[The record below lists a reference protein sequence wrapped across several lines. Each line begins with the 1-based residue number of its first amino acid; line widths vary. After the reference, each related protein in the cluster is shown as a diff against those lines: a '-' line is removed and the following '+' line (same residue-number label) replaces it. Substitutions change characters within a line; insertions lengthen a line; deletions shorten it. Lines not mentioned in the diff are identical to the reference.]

1 MKKQIINYI
10 VLIALAV
17 MANYPIYKDL
27 QESVKVAQSTIN
39 NAMSLVSQIDKN
51 VNQFKSKVDTL
62 ENNLV
67 GLYIRADITKAE
79 LLAELDTT
87 LKNIEHIQFETH
99 ALNQRLNELSNTAID
114 KVVEDKK
121 VEKILNKK
129 EKQINELIPGFPG
142 FKS

>member
-39 NAMSLVSQIDKN
+39 NAMSLVTQIDKN

-62 ENNLV
+62 ENDLV

-87 LKNIEHIQFETH
+87 LKNIEHIQLETD
-99 ALNQRLNELSNTAID
+99 ALNQRLNQLANGFISRKHNELD
-114 KVVEDKK
+114 KVIEDKK
-121 VEKILNKK
+121 DEKLN
-129 EKQINELIPGFPG
+129 QIIPGLPG
-142 FKS
+142 FK

>member
-1 MKKQIINYI
+1 MKKQIINYM
-10 VLIALAV
+10 VLIALAI

-62 ENNLV
+62 ENDLL

-99 ALNQRLNELSNTAID
+99 ALNKRLNQLANNALD

-121 VEKILNKK
+121 VDKILDKK

-142 FKS
+142 FK

>member
-27 QESVKVAQSTIN
+27 QQSVQVAQSTIN
-39 NAMSLVSQIDKN
+39 NAMSIVAQVDKN
-51 VNQFKSKVDTL
+51 VNQFKSKIDTL
-62 ENNLV
+62 ENDLL

-99 ALNQRLNELSNTAID
+99 ALNQRLNQLANNTLD

-121 VEKILNKK
+121 VDKILDKK
-129 EKQINELIPGFPG
+129 DKKLNEIIPGLPG
-142 FKS
+142 FK

>member
-62 ENNLV
+62 ENDLL

-114 KVVEDKK
+114 KVLEDKK
-121 VEKILNKK
+121 VDKILDKK

-142 FKS
+142 FK

>member
-114 KVVEDKK
+114 KVLEDKK
-121 VEKILNKK
+121 VDKILDKK

-142 FKS
+142 FK

>member
-39 NAMSLVSQIDKN
+39 NAMSLVTQIDKN

-62 ENNLV
+62 ENDLV

-99 ALNQRLNELSNTAID
+99 ALNQRLNQLANNALD
-114 KVVEDKK
+114 KVIEDKQ
-121 VEKILNKK
+121 EKKLN
-129 EKQINELIPGFPG
+129 EIIPGLPG
-142 FKS
+142 FK

>member
-27 QESVKVAQSTIN
+27 QQSVEVAQSTIN
-39 NAMSLVSQIDKN
+39 NAMSIVTQVDKN
-51 VNQFKSKVDTL
+51 VNKFKSKIDTL
-62 ENNLV
+62 ENNLIS
-67 GLYIRADITKAE
+67 LYVRADITKAE

-99 ALNQRLNELSNTAID
+99 ALNQRLNQLANNALD

-121 VEKILNKK
+121 VDKILDKK
-129 EKQINELIPGFPG
+129 DKKLNEIIPGLPG
-142 FKS
+142 FK

>member
-27 QESVKVAQSTIN
+27 QQSVEVAQSTIN
-39 NAMSLVSQIDKN
+39 NAMSIVTQVDKN
-51 VNQFKSKVDTL
+51 VNKFKSKIDTL
-62 ENNLV
+62 ENNLIS
-67 GLYIRADITKAE
+67 LYVRADITKAE

-99 ALNQRLNELSNTAID
+99 ALNQRLNQLANNTLD

-121 VEKILNKK
+121 VDKILDKK
-129 EKQINELIPGFPG
+129 DKKLNEIIPGLPG
-142 FKS
+142 FK

>member
-27 QESVKVAQSTIN
+27 QQSVEVAQSTIN
-39 NAMSLVSQIDKN
+39 NAMSIVAQVDKN
-51 VNQFKSKVDTL
+51 VNQFKSKIDTL
-62 ENNLV
+62 ENDLL

-99 ALNQRLNELSNTAID
+99 ALNQRLNQLANNALD

-121 VEKILNKK
+121 VDKILDKK
-129 EKQINELIPGFPG
+129 EKKLNEIIPGLPG
-142 FKS
+142 FK

>member
-62 ENNLV
+62 ENDLL

-87 LKNIEHIQFETH
+87 LKNIDHIQFETH

-114 KVVEDKK
+114 KVLEDKK
-121 VEKILNKK
+121 VDKILDKK

-142 FKS
+142 FK

>member
-62 ENNLV
+62 ENDLL

-142 FKS
+142 FK

>member
-27 QESVKVAQSTIN
+27 QQSVEVAQSTIN
-39 NAMSLVSQIDKN
+39 NAMSVVAQVDKN
-51 VNQFKSKVDTL
+51 VNQFKSKIDTL
-62 ENNLV
+62 ENDLL

-99 ALNQRLNELSNTAID
+99 ALNQRLNQLANNALD

-121 VEKILNKK
+121 VDKILDKK
-129 EKQINELIPGFPG
+129 DKKLNEIIPGLPG
-142 FKS
+142 FK

>member
-39 NAMSLVSQIDKN
+39 NAMSLVAQIDKN
-51 VNQFKSKVDTL
+51 VNQFKGKVDTL
-62 ENNLV
+62 ENDLV

-87 LKNIEHIQFETH
+87 LKNIEHIQLETD
-99 ALNQRLNELSNTAID
+99 ALNQRLNQLANGFISRKHNELD
-114 KVVEDKK
+114 KVIEDKK
-121 VEKILNKK
+121 EEKLN
-129 EKQINELIPGFPG
+129 QIIPGLPG
-142 FKS
+142 FK

>member
-1 MKKQIINYI
+1 MTNRIIGALVI
-10 VLIALAV
+10 VGMAII
-17 MANYPIYKDL
+17 ANYPIYKDL

-39 NAMSLVSQIDKN
+39 NAMSLVTQIDKN

-62 ENNLV
+62 ENDLV

-99 ALNQRLNELSNTAID
+99 ALNQRLNQLANNALD
-114 KVVEDKK
+114 KVIEDKQ
-121 VEKILNKK
+121 EKKLN
-129 EKQINELIPGFPG
+129 EIIPGLPG
-142 FKS
+142 FK

>member
-17 MANYPIYKDL
+17 IANYPIYKNL

-114 KVVEDKK
+114 KVIEDKK
-121 VEKILNKK
+121 VDKILDKK

-142 FKS
+142 FK

>member
-27 QESVKVAQSTIN
+27 QQSVQVAQSTIN
-39 NAMSLVSQIDKN
+39 NAMSIVAQVDKN
-51 VNQFKSKVDTL
+51 VNQFKSKIDTL
-62 ENNLV
+62 ENDLL

-99 ALNQRLNELSNTAID
+99 ALNQRLNQLANNALD

-121 VEKILNKK
+121 VDKILDKK
-129 EKQINELIPGFPG
+129 EKKLNEIIPGLPG
-142 FKS
+142 FK